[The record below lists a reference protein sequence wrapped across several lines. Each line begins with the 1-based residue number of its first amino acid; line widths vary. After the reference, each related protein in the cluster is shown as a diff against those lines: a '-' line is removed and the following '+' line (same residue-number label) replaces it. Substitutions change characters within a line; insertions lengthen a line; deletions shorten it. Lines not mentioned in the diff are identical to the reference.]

1 MPETSIERFI
11 GDQVRRLQLTGLM
24 FDELHRTTGK
34 GALALYGAVMHR
46 EASHRD
52 LVEIV
57 RAALIGG
64 GTAPQEAATLVAV
77 YIDPS
82 PILPTLRLVLEILDA
97 AFEGVEPDAPSA
109 HFFEVEDEAA
119 SEAMATRVK
128 SAVSKMLR
136 REITPHVYRTPAG
149 ETVLELDEVA

>member
-1 MPETSIERFI
+1 MLPETSIERFI

-82 PILPTLRLVLEILDA
+82 PILPVVSLVLDILDA
-97 AFEGVEPDAPSA
+97 AFAGSTPEPANDIVSA
-109 HFFEVEDEAA
+109 A
-119 SEAMATRVK
+119 
-128 SAVSKMLR
+128 
-136 REITPHVYRTPAG
+136 REIEPHVYRTPAG
-149 ETVLELDEVA
+149 TTVLELDEVR